1 MYEYITFFLFLP
13 SECYLPPIN
22 STIAQQPR
30 QKAKVWNAE
39 FQPEDYRYENDS
51 TPSSLNQNNNNHRYS
66 LNNVHHANNAPST
79 GTPHSRKASLPNSMY
94 DSGGAGDSRNQ
105 HYEGGGDS
113 NIINHQWSSSPIDDE
128 PFTSGYYSSENNNN
142 GTDDGHHHRQSS
154 RKHHHPEVLLK
165 PTSRERTY
173 QEEVTVQKQIAIR
186 GEHNASPRVIMHKI
200 YAQNGEMILQHDG
213 NQEVIVNSMT
223 VATGV
228 DGGNKGSQHDNS
240 SSRSPCGHLPR
251 NHAMRSSLTIGVD
264 SSTIDAYNDI
274 DRRV

>member
-1 MYEYITFFLFLP
+1 MPFFLFLF

-39 FQPEDYRYENDS
+39 FQQEDYRYENDS
-51 TPSSLNQNNNNHRYS
+51 TPSSLNQNNKHRYS
-66 LNNVHHANNAPST
+66 MSNVHHANNAT
-79 GTPHSRKASLPNSMY
+79 GIANSRKASLPNYMY
-94 DSGGAGDSRNQ
+94 DSGGAGDNRHQ
-105 HYEGGGDS
+105 HHEGDS
-113 NIINHQWSSSPIDDE
+113 NIINQQWPSSPIDDE

-142 GTDDGHHHRQSS
+142 GTDDGHRQTN
-154 RKHHHPEVLLK
+154 RKHHHQEVLLK

-223 VATGV
+223 IAGGI
-228 DGGNKGSQHDNS
+228 DGGNKGNQHDNS
-240 SSRSPCGHLPR
+240 SSRSPGGHLPR

-264 SSTIDAYNDI
+264 ASTIDSYNDMAQ
-274 DRRV
+274 RV